1 MLRQFDYK
9 PAMTVKKS
17 PTQALRDDFLG
28 WQCRIR
34 QIAMRTDGGRPSPGM
49 RPRVLRSSGE
59 EMARAL
65 TVLMVPKEP
74 YESTSFFRFQVMRTQ
89 DPHDLYQ
96 SGLTY
101 LQADYF
107 QQPQTFSDRLT
118 AVLDST
124 SPLAATLL
132 AEKNCVLEFNQ
143 FSQVFRL
150 PCAVRVLDRRAAARE
165 ASLWHNRI
173 FNPSLPDDVLVLE
186 LKLDWSKAV
195 ASV

>member
-1 MLRQFDYK
+1 MATKTSASSLRG
-9 PAMTVKKS
+9 
-17 PTQALRDDFLG
+17 DFIG
-28 WQCRIR
+28 WQCRMR
-34 QIAMRTDGGRPSPGM
+34 QIAMRQDGGRPSPGM
-49 RPRVLRSSGE
+49 RPRVLRTSGE

-74 YESTSFFRFQVMRTQ
+74 DESTSFFRFQVMRTQ
-89 DPHDLYQ
+89 DPRDLYQ
-96 SGLTY
+96 RGLTY

-132 AEKNCVLEFNQ
+132 AEKTCVLEFDQ
-143 FSQVFRL
+143 FSQVFRI
-150 PCAVRVLDRRAAARE
+150 PCTVRRLGARDE
-165 ASLWHNRI
+165 ARTASLWHNRV
-173 FNPSLPDDVLVLE
+173 FNPSLPDDSVVLE
-186 LKLDWSKAV
+186 FKPDWAKTV

>member
-1 MLRQFDYK
+1 MKETSRK
-9 PAMTVKKS
+9 HT
-17 PTQALRDDFLG
+17 PTETMREEFLG

-34 QIAMRTDGGRPSPGM
+34 QIAMRADGGRPSPGM
-49 RPRVLRSSGE
+49 RPRVLRASGE

-65 TVLMVPKEP
+65 TVLLVPKKLD
-74 YESTSFFRFQVMRTQ
+74 ESISFFRFQVMRTQ
-89 DPHDLYQ
+89 DPRDLYQ
-96 SGLTY
+96 RGLAY

-107 QQPQTFSDRLT
+107 HRPERFSDRLT
-118 AVLDST
+118 AVVDAA

-132 AEKNCVLEFNQ
+132 AERTCVLEFEQ

-150 PCAVRVLDRRAAARE
+150 PCAVRRLGQHEAARE

-173 FNPSLPDDVLVLE
+173 FNPALPDDVLVLE
-186 LKLDWSKAV
+186 LKPDWAKAV